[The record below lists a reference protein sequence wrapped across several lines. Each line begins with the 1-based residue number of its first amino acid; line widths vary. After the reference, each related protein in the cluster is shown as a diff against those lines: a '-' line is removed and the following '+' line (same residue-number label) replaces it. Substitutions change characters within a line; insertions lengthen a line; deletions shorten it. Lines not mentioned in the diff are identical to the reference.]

1 VRDRLSEESAAL
13 RQKDDAM
20 AKLRLEAEELAAVKE
35 NLMAQQT
42 EMTNTA
48 TGKEE
53 IIQGL
58 KCE

>member
-1 VRDRLSEESAAL
+1 
-13 RQKDDAM
+13 M